1 MQSPI
6 VSAHRAHRMYLFLMI
21 AFSFTERKATPHAA
35 WLKPWRH
42 YARINSVIFS
52 QNRFAQ
58 DEVRAE
64 VWLRQAAHPCHRHGA
79 ALPQKTC
86 GESAASSPSLSAKIH
101 REALIKP
108 SRFNFGFNQHFLG
121 RENEHGLLCSKT
133 AQTDGNLSAARRTR
147 DTQRFLLFRQAVS
160 AYPRPC
166 RFSQMARLRATS
178 SGSSVRSG

>member
-1 MQSPI
+1 
-6 VSAHRAHRMYLFLMI
+6 
-21 AFSFTERKATPHAA
+21 
-35 WLKPWRH
+35 
-42 YARINSVIFS
+42 
-52 QNRFAQ
+52 
-58 DEVRAE
+58 VRAE

-147 DTQRFLLFRQAVS
+147 DRRCPLIRVPAASPRWRGCGQPPRGQASAPDRRNTGAPDPRQRLHSCRHCHAAMHRALPCCAGS
-160 AYPRPC
+160 AP
-166 RFSQMARLRATS
+166 
-178 SGSSVRSG
+178 